1 MKHLAFLVM
10 VAVALLMA
18 SCNNTN
24 KGTSGAS
31 TKASV
36 SNVDSISDTTATDSV
51 EAPAAASPEVADEL
65 SKAVTEEHADADAD
79 YSYDA
84 ATNTVKIVKQVE
96 VPADQAEEDYAE
108 AIVEHEVPEFIS
120 QFKKSTKPSDTTIK
134 SKGATITV
142 SYVNKATGEEITQF
156 DITPDDLK

>member
-1 MKHLAFLVM
+1 MKQLSIIAIAIM
-10 VAVALLMA
+10 ALTMT
-18 SCNNTN
+18 SCNGNGTTSANKATN
-24 KGTSGAS
+24 D
-31 TKASV
+31 SV
-36 SNVDSISDTTATDSV
+36 NDTTAVTTDSTT
-51 EAPAAASPEVADEL
+51 AASPEVANEL
-65 SKAVTEEHADADAD
+65 SKAVAEEHADADAQ
-79 YSYDA
+79 YSYDPS
-84 ATNTVKIVKQVE
+84 TNTVKIVKQVE
-96 VPADQAEEDYAE
+96 VPANQAEEDFAE